1 MNVMVIGGTGTVG
14 REVVK
19 GLLARRENVSV
30 LIRSAERA
38 KLLPQGATPVVGD
51 LMRPDSLTRLMA
63 GTNAVFLLT
72 AMTQDETRQGQGGV
86 RAAKGARADRIVY
99 LSVPMP
105 PGSTHIPHFASK
117 IPIEQAIK
125 HSGLS
130 YTILRSNHF
139 FQNDLAMR
147 DAILTYG
154 IYPAPIGDIGLSR
167 VDVRD
172 VADAAVTSLLDTG
185 HDGKDYALHGPDD
198 LNGEKIAEILSRRI
212 GQGVRYIGN
221 DLNIWGRQ
229 VRDILPE
236 WMIKD
241 LQVMFKYFQEH
252 GFRGTDAERATAR
265 RMVGHDLRTFD
276 QFASEIAAVWRAEG
290 RVQTT

>member
-19 GLLARRENVSV
+19 GLLARGANVSV
-30 LIRSAERA
+30 LTRSADRA
-38 KLLPQGATPVVGD
+38 KALPEGVKAVVGD

-63 GTNAVFLLT
+63 GTNAVFLVT
-72 AMTQDETRQGQGGV
+72 TVSQEETRQGQGGV
-86 RAAKGARADRIVY
+86 RAAKGARVDRIVY
-99 LSVPMP
+99 QSVAMP
-105 PGSTHIPHFASK
+105 AGSTHIPHFASK

-130 YTILRSNHF
+130 YTILRPNNF
-139 FQNDLAMR
+139 FQNDISMR

-172 VADAAVTSLLDTG
+172 IADAAVAALLDSG
-185 HDGKDYALHGPDD
+185 HDGQEYPLHGPDD
-198 LNGEKIAEILSRRI
+198 LNGDKVAEVLSRRI

-221 DLNIWGRQ
+221 DLDIWGRQ

-236 WMIKD
+236 WMIRD
-241 LQVMFKYFQEH
+241 LQIMFKYFQEH
-252 GFRGTDAERATAR
+252 GFRGTDADRARAR
-265 RMVGHDLRTFD
+265 RAVGHDLRTYD